1 MTVTGLRSWSWIP
14 VYWAL
19 VYAGLTAASIMLS
32 AITGQSYS
40 LVLFA
45 FGVPLVIVPLTYGKL
60 VGGACS
66 LRFHICALVKG
77 IMAGL
82 VFAVLSVVTDSLF
95 WTLVNPTLLLGH
107 PMYDS
112 SSALIYLIWLFS
124 GMIGGFGARIR
135 EVQAG
140 NQPDI
145 RVAGYQ

>member
-1 MTVTGLRSWSWIP
+1 MTMAGLRSWSWIP
-14 VYWAL
+14 AYWAL
-19 VYAGLTAASIMLS
+19 VYAGLVAVSIMLF
-32 AITGQSYS
+32 AIAGQSYS
-40 LVLFA
+40 LILFV
-45 FGVPLVIVPLTYGKL
+45 FGVPVVIVPLTYRKL

-82 VFAVLSVVTDSLF
+82 VFAVLSVVTDSLL
-95 WTLVNPTLLLGH
+95 WTLASPTLLLGH
-107 PMYDS
+107 PIYDS
-112 SSALIYLIWLFS
+112 SSALVYLVWLFS

-140 NQPDI
+140 NQPNI